1 MQRNEQDR
9 QKWIEETSSKVAT
22 NASNLLAGLL
32 LLQKHGVDGASK
44 RLDELKSQGK
54 QPHEIL
60 GTDEVKKDDDG
71 YDF

>member
-1 MQRNEQDR
+1 MHKNKQER
-9 QKWIEETSSKVAT
+9 QKWIEGTSSKVAT

-32 LLQKHGVDGASK
+32 LIQKHGVEGASK
-44 RLDELKSQGK
+44 RLDELKSQDK

-60 GTDEVKKDDDG
+60 GTDEVKNDDG

>member
-32 LLQKHGVDGASK
+32 LIQKQGLPKAK
-44 RLDELKSQGK
+44 ERLDELKSQGK
-54 QPHEIL
+54 QPHELL
-60 GTDEVKKDDDG
+60 GTEELKKDDG